1 MEYLEVPVTLAVRE
15 IVIMNLPFRV
25 ARVAQEPVAIM
36 AGLAPM
42 VWDTEE
48 VQVDPPACPVA
59 AAAQEVQAVPG
70 LRTAFFAAPLAVM
83 SFREVLEQLVER
95 ERQDP
100 PVRQGLMVQ

>member
-1 MEYLEVPVTLAVRE
+1 
-15 IVIMNLPFRV
+15 MNLPFQ
-25 ARVAQEPVAIM
+25 AALAAQETVAIM
-36 AGLAPM
+36 AGPVPM

-59 AAAQEVQAVPG
+59 AAAQEVEAAPD

-83 SFREVLEQLVER
+83 WFREVQEQLVEPVR
-95 ERQDP
+95 RDP